1 MWKWWLA
8 LNKYGGDPIQLF
20 SKTLANKEETGMT
33 NMP

>member
-1 MWKWWLA
+1 

>member
-1 MWKWWLA
+1 MA
-8 LNKYGGDPIQLF
+8 AIPIQLF